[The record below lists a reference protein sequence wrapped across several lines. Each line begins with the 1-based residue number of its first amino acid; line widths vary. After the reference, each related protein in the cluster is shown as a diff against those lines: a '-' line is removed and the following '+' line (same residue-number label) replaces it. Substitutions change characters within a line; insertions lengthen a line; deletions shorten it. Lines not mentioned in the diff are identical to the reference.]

1 MKTETIVL
9 LGIAGVAVAAGA
21 VYYAKQKKLA
31 NQPQPVSNSNGNPNG
46 RQVPQP
52 TANNEAAQILS
63 AATETIDKVG
73 EWTGGW

>member
-31 NQPQPVSNSNGNPNG
+31 NQQQPIAQGNGNPNG
-46 RQVPQP
+46 RQVPAP
-52 TANNEAAQILS
+52 TANNETAQILS
-63 AATETIDKVG
+63 AATNTLDKIG